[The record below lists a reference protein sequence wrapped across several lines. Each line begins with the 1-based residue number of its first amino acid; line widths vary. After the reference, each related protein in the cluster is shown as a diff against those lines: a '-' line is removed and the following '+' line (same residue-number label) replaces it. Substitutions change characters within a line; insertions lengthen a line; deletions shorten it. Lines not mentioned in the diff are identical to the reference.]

1 VDFDKL
7 YGFAS
12 ATFAEYFEAF
22 VGTLAGA
29 HIAFPTLRVLRTA
42 DASVAEL
49 ASESAHQ
56 EQVSERINPKLFGYV
71 VLSVLFGAAVN
82 SLVGRSLEPG
92 AVLTMT
98 LFLLLSWLVYS
109 SIVFFVCWLLGGKG
123 SFAATVSA
131 TIQLLATVFVASTFI
146 GLGLFAVARLLVRPT
161 GADSIWTKLA
171 SPDDGLPALLY
182 YAVHVP
188 LLMIYVPLVL
198 RRIHRLSPSRL
209 FLLAVLP
216 PFLAVFGLLL
226 TLLVLTGGR
235 FGS

>member
-1 VDFDKL
+1 MDFEKL

-12 ATFAEYFEAF
+12 ATFAEYFDAF

-29 HIAFPTLRVLRTA
+29 QTAFPTLRVLRTE
-42 DASVAEL
+42 DASVAEP
-49 ASESAHQ
+49 ASTPAPHEP
-56 EQVSERINPKLFGYV
+56 VSERINPKLFGYV

-82 SLVGRSLEPG
+82 SLVGGSLEPG
-92 AVLTMT
+92 TVLAMT

-109 SIVFFVCWLLGGKG
+109 AIVFFVCWLLSGKG

-131 TIQLLATVFVASTFI
+131 TIQVLATVFVLSIFI
-146 GLGLFAVARLLVRPT
+146 GLGLFAVARLLARST
-161 GADSIWTKLA
+161 AADSIWAALA
-171 SPDDGLPALLY
+171 KSDEGLPESLY

-198 RRIHRLSPSRL
+198 RRIHRLSLPRL
-209 FLLAVLP
+209 VLLAVLP

-226 TLLVLTGGR
+226 TVFVLGGGR